1 MSSISPQDRFV
12 ELFGGPLRRNEILA
26 PYTTLGA
33 GGKADLFIDVT
44 NTEQLAK
51 AIKLAG
57 ELGLK
62 FFVIGGGSNLLVGDR
77 GFRGLIIRNRLMGR
91 KVQGNRLIVGAGEDL
106 DKIVDLAADNSLT
119 GMEFAAG
126 IWGTI
131 GGAIYGNAGA
141 FGSEI
146 GQILCEGEIID
157 SKGNIRRETGEY
169 FEFTYRSSKLKK
181 TKETVTEAILELNN
195 GDKAEINRRTL
206 EIRQL
211 RKQKHPVD
219 IGSAGCF
226 FKNIEDPQQE
236 YGKLPAGKLL
246 DEVGAKMLS
255 VGDARVFE
263 KHANIIINSGQA
275 CAKDIRTL
283 ADILKKKVKDK
294 FGLELE
300 EEIISLGD
308 F

>member
-1 MSSISPQDRFV
+1 MTVISPNDRFV
-12 ELFGGPLRRNEILA
+12 ELYGEPVKRDEILA
-26 PYTTLGA
+26 PYTTLGT
-33 GGKADLFIDVT
+33 GGKADLFVDVSSA
-44 NTEQLAK
+44 EQLAR
-51 AIKLAG
+51 AINLAG
-57 ELGLK
+57 ELDIK
-62 FFVIGGGSNLLVGDR
+62 FFVIGGGSNLLVGDL

-91 KVQGNRLIVGAGEDL
+91 KVQGKSLIVGAGEDL
-106 DKIVDLAADNSLT
+106 DLIVDFAADNSLT

-131 GGAIYGNAGA
+131 GGAVYGNAGA

-146 GQILCEGEIID
+146 GNILHEAEIVD
-157 SKGNIRRETGEY
+157 FKGNIRREPGKY
-169 FEFTYRSSKLKK
+169 FEFTYRHSKLKK
-181 TKETVTEAILELNN
+181 TKEIVTEATFELDS
-195 GDKAEINRRTL
+195 GDKGEIDRRTL

-211 RKQKHPVD
+211 RKHKHPVD

-226 FKNIEDPQQE
+226 FKNIEDPHQE

-246 DEVGAKMLS
+246 EEIGAKTLS

-263 KHANIIINSGQA
+263 KHANIIVNTGRA
-275 CAKDIRTL
+275 RAKDIRTL
-283 ADILKKKVKDK
+283 ADILKKKVKEK
-294 FGLELE
+294 FGLDLE